1 VHHRHLL
8 PNEID
13 LLLDEE
19 TGFGV
24 QPLREHV
31 RDCSDCRARL
41 DEAKAVVNALDE
53 IPLLSPHFG
62 LADRVMSQVPVFVPW
77 HVAARDA
84 VTRWVPNGPGARAL
98 AAALVAVVGSLV
110 TGLTLWIATRGDMLA
125 MFTGLVG
132 ERARSTAADA
142 AGDVVVSL
150 FGPQVAAAVQQVGPI
165 GIALA
170 GGGFL
175 IASLATVLGLRLI
188 ATSSRARS

>member
-1 VHHRHLL
+1 MQHRHLL

-13 LLLDEE
+13 LLVDEE

-41 DEAKAVVNALDE
+41 NEARAVVAALGE
-53 IPLLSPHFG
+53 VPLLAPRVG
-62 LADRVMSQVPVFVPW
+62 LADRVMAQVPVFVPW

-84 VTRWVPNGPGARAL
+84 AVRLVPSTPAARAL
-98 AAALVAVVGSLV
+98 AASIVAVVGTVL
-110 TGLTLWIATRGDMLA
+110 TGLTLWIATRGDA
-125 MFTGLVG
+125 IGMFAGLVG
-132 ERARSTAADA
+132 DQAREAAIA
-142 AGDVVVSL
+142 AVGSAMVTL
-150 FGPQVAAAVQQVGPI
+150 FGPQLVAAFQQVGPM

-170 GGGFL
+170 TGGFL
-175 IASLATVLGLRLI
+175 TASIATVFGLRLI

>member
-1 VHHRHLL
+1 MHHRHLL

-31 RDCSDCRARL
+31 RGCSDCQARL
-41 DEAKAVVNALDE
+41 AEAKEVVAALAE
-53 IPLLSPHFG
+53 IPLYSPRIG
-62 LADRVMSQVPVFVPW
+62 LADRVMGEVPVFVPW
-77 HVAARDA
+77 HVAARDSIA
-84 VTRWVPNGPGARAL
+84 RWVPTSPAARAV
-98 AAALVAVVGSLV
+98 AATMIAVVGSLL
-110 TGLTLWIATRGDMLA
+110 TGLTLWIATRGDVLA

-132 ERARSTAADA
+132 EGARGGFTQAV
-142 AGDVVVSL
+142 GDLVVAF
-150 FGPQVAAAVQQVGPI
+150 FGPQVVAAVQQVGPL

-170 GGGFL
+170 AGGFVL
-175 IASLATVLGLRLI
+175 ASLGTVFGLRLI

>member
-1 VHHRHLL
+1 MQHRHLL

-13 LLLDEE
+13 LLVDAD

-31 RDCSDCRARL
+31 AACSDCRARL
-41 DEAKAVVNALDE
+41 TEAQEVVSALSAV
-53 IPLLSPHFG
+53 PLLSPRMG

-77 HVAARDA
+77 HVAARDTIRDWMPA
-84 VTRWVPNGPGARAL
+84 TPVARVL
-98 AAALVAVVGSLV
+98 AATLVAVVGTLV
-110 TGLTLWIATRGDMLA
+110 SGLTIWIATRDDILA
-125 MFTGLVG
+125 TLTAAVG
-132 ERARSTAADA
+132 EQARSSFADA
-142 AGDVVVSL
+142 LGNVVVAL
-150 FGPQVAAAVQQVGPI
+150 FGPQVVGAVQQLGPL

-175 IASLATVLGLRLI
+175 VASVATVLGLRLI

>member
-1 VHHRHLL
+1 MQHRHLL

-13 LLLDEE
+13 LLVDEE

-41 DEAKAVVNALDE
+41 DEARAVVASLAE
-53 IPLLSPHFG
+53 VPLFSPPVG
-62 LADRVMSQVPVFVPW
+62 LADRVMTQVPVFVPW

-84 VTRWVPNGPGARAL
+84 AERLVPTTPGGRAL
-98 AAALVAVVGSLV
+98 AASLVAVVGTVL
-110 TGLTLWIATRGDMLA
+110 TGLTLWIATRGDA
-125 MFTGLVG
+125 IGMFAVLIGD
-132 ERARSTAADA
+132 RAREAATTS
-142 AGDVVVSL
+142 AGNAMVAV
-150 FGPQVAAAVQQVGPI
+150 FGPQVVNAFQQVGPL

-170 GGGFL
+170 TGGFL
-175 IASLATVLGLRLI
+175 AASLATVFGLRLI

>member
-1 VHHRHLL
+1 VQHRHLL

-13 LLLDEE
+13 LLVDEE
-19 TGFGV
+19 SGFGV

-31 RDCSDCRARL
+31 RGCPECRARL
-41 DEAKAVVNALDE
+41 EEAQAVVAALDE
-53 IPLLSPHFG
+53 IPLMSPHVG
-62 LADRVMSQVPVFVPW
+62 MAERVMSQVPVFVPW
-77 HVAARDA
+77 HVSARDT
-84 VTRWVPNGPGARAL
+84 VLRWMPSSPTSRAL
-98 AAALVAVVGSLV
+98 AAALVAVVGSLI

-132 ERARSTAADA
+132 ERARSTMTDA

-150 FGPQVAAAVQQVGPI
+150 FGPQVVAAVQQVGPL

-170 GGGFL
+170 AGGFL
-175 IASLATVLGLRLI
+175 VASIATVFGLRLI

>member
-1 VHHRHLL
+1 VQHRHLL

-31 RDCSDCRARL
+31 RGCPDCRGRL
-41 DEAKAVVNALDE
+41 AEAKAVVAALNE
-53 IPLLSPHFG
+53 VPLMSPRFG

-77 HVAARDA
+77 HVAGRDLVARWIP
-84 VTRWVPNGPGARAL
+84 TSPGARAL
-98 AAALVAVVGSLV
+98 AAAMIAVVGSLI

-132 ERARSTAADA
+132 ERARSTMTDA
-142 AGDVVVSL
+142 AGDLVVSL
-150 FGPQVAAAVQQVGPI
+150 FGTQMIAAVQQVGPL

-170 GGGFL
+170 AGGFL
-175 IASLATVLGLRLI
+175 VASLATVFGLRLI

>member
-1 VHHRHLL
+1 MQHRHLL

-13 LLLDEE
+13 LLVDEE

-41 DEAKAVVNALDE
+41 NEARAVVAALGE
-53 IPLLSPHFG
+53 VPHLAPRVG

-84 VTRWVPNGPGARAL
+84 ALRMVPSTPAARAL
-98 AAALVAVVGSLV
+98 AAGIVAIVGTVL
-110 TGLTLWIATRGDMLA
+110 TGLTLWIATRGDA
-125 MFTGLVG
+125 IGMFAGLVG
-132 ERARSTAADA
+132 DQARETATAA
-142 AGDVVVSL
+142 AGNLMVAL
-150 FGPQVAAAVQQVGPI
+150 FGPQVVAAFQQVGPL

-170 GGGFL
+170 TGGFL
-175 IASLATVLGLRLI
+175 LASVATVFGLKLI

>member
-1 VHHRHLL
+1 VQHRHLL

-31 RDCSDCRARL
+31 RGCPDCRARL
-41 DEAKAVVNALDE
+41 TEAKAVVAALDE
-53 IPLLSPHFG
+53 VPLMSPRFG

-77 HVAARDA
+77 HVAARDV
-84 VTRWVPNGPGARAL
+84 VTQWIPTSPAARAL
-98 AAALVAVVGSLV
+98 AATLIAVVGSLI

-132 ERARSTAADA
+132 ERARSTMTDA
-142 AGDVVVSL
+142 AGDLVVSL
-150 FGPQVAAAVQQVGPI
+150 FGTQMIVAVQQVGPL

-170 GGGFL
+170 AGGFL
-175 IASLATVLGLRLI
+175 VASLATVFGLRLI

>member
-1 VHHRHLL
+1 MQHRHLL

-13 LLLDEE
+13 LLVDGE

-31 RDCSDCRARL
+31 AACSDCRARL
-41 DEAKAVVNALDE
+41 AEAQDVVSTLSAV
-53 IPLLSPHFG
+53 PLLSPRMG

-77 HVAARDA
+77 HVSARDTIREWMPTSP
-84 VTRWVPNGPGARAL
+84 VARVL
-98 AAALVAVVGSLV
+98 AATLVAVVGTLV
-110 TGLTLWIATRGDMLA
+110 SGLTIFIAMRDDILA
-125 MFTGLVG
+125 TLTAAVG
-132 ERARSTAADA
+132 EQARSSFADA
-142 AGDVVVSL
+142 LGNVVVAL
-150 FGPQVAAAVQQVGPI
+150 FGPQVVGAIQQLGPM

-175 IASLATVLGLRLI
+175 VASLATVLGLRLI

>member
-31 RDCSDCRARL
+31 RGCSDCQARL
-41 DEAKAVVNALDE
+41 AEAKEVVAALAE
-53 IPLLSPHFG
+53 IPLYSPRIG
-62 LADRVMSQVPVFVPW
+62 LADRVMGEVPVFVPW
-77 HVAARDA
+77 HVAARDSIA
-84 VTRWVPNGPGARAL
+84 RWVPTSPAARAV
-98 AAALVAVVGSLV
+98 AATMIAVVGSLL
-110 TGLTLWIATRGDMLA
+110 TGLTLWIATRGDVLA

-132 ERARSTAADA
+132 EGARGGFTQAV
-142 AGDVVVSL
+142 GDLVVAF
-150 FGPQVAAAVQQVGPI
+150 FGPQVVAAVQQVGPL

-170 GGGFL
+170 AGGFVL
-175 IASLATVLGLRLI
+175 ASLGTVFGLRLI